1 VGRFNGLAPVLP
13 GRTCLEVKRNL
24 DGTVLE
30 YPCTGLLFA
39 PDERAVIRCDI
50 DEAEPVVGGR
60 LVLPVGAVSFGY
72 FWLDRPYIVYHWLIE
87 GETLAHYVNIGRVAS
102 LEESRVVWDD
112 YAVDVL
118 AWPDGTVEVVD
129 EDEIPET
136 TEESILGFIVQAKAR
151 VLAELD
157 TIVES
162 VERETRSFGVT

>member
-1 VGRFNGLAPVLP
+1 LARFNGLTPVP
-13 GRTCLEVKRNL
+13 RGWPCLEVKRNL

-30 YPCTGLLFA
+30 YQCTGLLFA
-39 PDERAVIRCDI
+39 PGERAVIRCDI
-50 DEAEPVVGGR
+50 EEAEPVVGGR
-60 LVLPVGAVSFGY
+60 LVLPVGALSFGY
-72 FWLDRPYIVYHWLIE
+72 FWVDRPYIVYHWLIE
-87 GETLAHYVNIGRVAS
+87 GETFAHYVNIGRVAS

-129 EDEIPET
+129 EDEIPER
-136 TEESILGFIVQAKAR
+136 TEESILGFNAEAKAR

-157 TIVES
+157 AIVES